1 MSTITLSIVTPY
13 GSLYNGDAKY
23 VIVPGSEGEF
33 GIFPGHCNTLSLLKV
48 GVIEFEDASG
58 SKELVA
64 INWGYAEVS
73 PTDVKIIADGAVAIA
88 GNADS
93 EIAIAIDNAKTLLN
107 EATSDSVL
115 VGAVVSR
122 IENSARSR
130 I

>member
-1 MSTITLSIVTPY
+1 MNTITLSIVTPY

-48 GVIEFEDASG
+48 GVIEFEDANG

-107 EATSDSVL
+107 EATSDSAL

>member
-1 MSTITLSIVTPY
+1 MNTITLSIVTPY

-48 GVIEFEDASG
+48 GVIEFEDPNG

-73 PTDVKIIADGAVAIA
+73 PTNVKIIADGAVAIA

-107 EATSDSVL
+107 EATSDSAL